1 MKIPAIKKLVETQT
15 IESLRHAEELLLE
28 EQQPGFEI
36 EGADEGEQLT
46 HVFGAIWI
54 LNHMQDHGSDFK
66 IALREFTQKVRVS
79 IN

>member
-15 IESLRHAEELLLE
+15 IAALQHAEELLID
-28 EQQPGFEI
+28 EQTPDFEI
-36 EGADEGEQLT
+36 EGEDEGEKLT

-54 LNHMQDHGSDFK
+54 LNHMQDHNSDFK
-66 IALREFTQKVRVS
+66 TALREFTQKVRVS